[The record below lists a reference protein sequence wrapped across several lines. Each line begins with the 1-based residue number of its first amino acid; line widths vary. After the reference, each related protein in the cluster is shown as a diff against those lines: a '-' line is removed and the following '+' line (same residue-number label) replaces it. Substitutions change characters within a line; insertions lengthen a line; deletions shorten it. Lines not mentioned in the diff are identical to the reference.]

1 MKITMEKRTLANCLI
16 GNKTASIR
24 TDNKSPSLVPVK
36 TLRNAQNQAMKP
48 GRRVVKERYNRKR

>member
-1 MKITMEKRTLANCLI
+1 MEKRTLAYCLI